1 MAEIVTVAED
11 PTNSASE
18 IAMKAR
24 MTAPVLVIIYLAISG
39 CSPVPP
45 AKVAPRA
52 GTPVATSQSK
62 TWDVVIQLF
71 EERNLPIKN
80 MDRAS
85 GFIATDALGVPLA
98 QVPGVDCGKSEV
110 HVANLPRTA
119 TYSVFVRGDSSSSS
133 VKAAV
138 RWTSQS
144 NDKQK
149 LLLECT
155 TTGAWESAFEHDV
168 KTRAEGT

>member
-1 MAEIVTVAED
+1 
-11 PTNSASE
+11 
-18 IAMKAR
+18 MKAR
-24 MTAPVLVIIYLAISG
+24 ATAPLFATIYIAMSG

-45 AKVAPRA
+45 ANVAPRA

-71 EERNLPIKN
+71 EERSLPIKN

-85 GFIATDALGVPLA
+85 GFIATDALGVPLTE
-98 QVPGVDCGKSEV
+98 QPGVDCGKSMV
-110 HVANLPRTA
+110 HIANLPRTA
-119 TYSVFVRGDSSSSS
+119 TYSVFVRGDCASST
-133 VKAAV
+133 VKASV

-144 NDKQK
+144 DDKLK

-155 TTGAWESAFEHDV
+155 TTGEWESAFEHDV